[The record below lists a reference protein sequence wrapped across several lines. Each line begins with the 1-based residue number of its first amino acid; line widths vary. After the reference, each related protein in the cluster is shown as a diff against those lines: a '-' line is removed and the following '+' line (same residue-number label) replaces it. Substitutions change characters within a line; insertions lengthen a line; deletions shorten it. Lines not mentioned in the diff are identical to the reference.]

1 MHLALPSFG
10 PFHVDWIS
18 WGPTVGNGIL
28 RTVEFTVAS
37 FAGAVLAG
45 LLLALMRESPV
56 APLRWL
62 ARVYTEI
69 FKNLPL
75 LTEIFLV
82 YFGLASLG
90 FRLSVFE
97 AGCLSLIVF
106 YAAYLSEIFRG
117 GLQGIAAGQREAA
130 HALGLT
136 EREVLGWV
144 VVPQAVRLV
153 LPATTTMLVDMLKS
167 TSLLITI
174 TAGELMSVGQSI
186 SSQTFEVMEVYLVLA
201 AIYFAMCYPLSQA
214 LLWLERRVRAGA
226 PLSPRRYRRLRTA
239 KHLLAALR
247 PATTA
252 QGGAS

>member
-1 MHLALPSFG
+1 MPRSVVSFG

-18 WGPTVGNGIL
+18 WAPTVGNGIL
-28 RTVEFTVAS
+28 KTLEFTFAS

-62 ARVYTEI
+62 ARIYTEI

-90 FRLSVFE
+90 VRLDVFE

-117 GLQGIAAGQREAA
+117 GLQSIAAGPPEAA
-130 HALGLT
+130 
-136 EREVLGWV
+136 
-144 VVPQAVRLV
+144 P
-153 LPATTTMLVDMLKS
+153 
-167 TSLLITI
+167 
-174 TAGELMSVGQSI
+174 
-186 SSQTFEVMEVYLVLA
+186 
-201 AIYFAMCYPLSQA
+201 
-214 LLWLERRVRAGA
+214 
-226 PLSPRRYRRLRTA
+226 
-239 KHLLAALR
+239 ALR
-247 PATTA
+247 PRWA
-252 QGGAS
+252 GGAAASRGTP

>member
-1 MHLALPSFG
+1 MSTALASFG
-10 PFHVDWIS
+10 PFHVNWAS
-18 WGPTVGNGIL
+18 WAPTLGNGVL
-28 RTVEFTVAS
+28 KTLEFTAAS

-62 ARVYTEI
+62 ARIYTEV

-75 LTEIFLV
+75 LTEIFIV

-90 FRLSVFE
+90 IRLSIFQ

-136 EREVLGWV
+136 ERQVLTGV

-174 TAGELMSVGQSI
+174 AAAELMTVGQLIAST
-186 SSQTFEVMEVYLVLA
+186 TFRAMEVYFVIGI
-201 AIYFAMCYPLSQA
+201 IYFAMCYPLSMA
-214 LLWLERRVRAGA
+214 SLWLERRLKAGK
-226 PLSPRRYRRLRTA
+226 PLSPGRRRLIGEVR
-239 KHLLAALR
+239 LALAGTSGGLR
-247 PATTA
+247 
-252 QGGAS
+252 

>member
-1 MHLALPSFG
+1 MSAALASFG
-10 PFHVDWIS
+10 PFHVNWIS
-18 WGPTVGNGIL
+18 WAPTLGNGIL
-28 RTVEFTVAS
+28 KTLEFTFAS

-56 APLRWL
+56 APLRWI
-62 ARVYTEI
+62 ARIYTEI

-82 YFGLASLG
+82 YFGLAELG
-90 FRLSVFE
+90 LRLSVFE

-117 GLQGIAAGQREAA
+117 GLQGISAGQREAA

-136 EREVLGWV
+136 EREVLTGV

-153 LPATTTMLVDMLKS
+153 VPATTTMLVDMLKS

-174 TAGELMSVGQSI
+174 SAAELMTVGQLIAST
-186 SSQTFEVMEVYLVLA
+186 TFRALEVYIVIG
-201 AIYFAMCYPLSQA
+201 AIYFVMCYPLSMA
-214 LLWLERRVRAGA
+214 SLWLERRLKAGT
-226 PLSPRRYRRLRTA
+226 PLSPRRRHLIGEVRR
-239 KHLLAALR
+239 AL
-247 PATTA
+247 PA
-252 QGGAS
+252 GRLG